1 MLHPDDLTPESMRA
15 ALAELL
21 EFGEPAAPRDAYEG
35 ADTAAQLLSALAD
48 EPRARRHVPHR
59 SGRAHTHSR
68 ERS

>member
-21 EFGEPAAPRDAYEG
+21 EFPEPDAPPDEYEG
-35 ADTAAQLLSALAD
+35 ADSAARVLSALAD

-59 SGRAHTHSR
+59 SGRHTPSR
-68 ERS
+68 ELS